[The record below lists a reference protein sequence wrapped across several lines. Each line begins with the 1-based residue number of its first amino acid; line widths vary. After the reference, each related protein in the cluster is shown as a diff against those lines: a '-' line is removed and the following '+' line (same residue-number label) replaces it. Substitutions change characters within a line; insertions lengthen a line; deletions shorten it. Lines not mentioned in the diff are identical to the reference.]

1 MFLTDLP
8 VTYGIDPWSSETVQQ
23 LALGA
28 IGYDIYGNMYRY
40 VLQNASAAGVSGDL
54 YQRQAV
60 DTNFVDLAVAAAAP
74 LITTGSAK
82 TPNTQVTLTNGATAI
97 TAGMFDGGRAV
108 VSVTPGIGQQFT
120 VKNTPASAI
129 SVSVT
134 LTFEEPLVVALTTSS
149 KITLIPNGFRNII
162 INPTT
167 YTGNPAG
174 VMIAPLP
181 VSTYGWV
188 GVHGVFGALSDNV
201 ATAVGFGIS
210 QSTTTAGCITKAVT
224 LKDSI
229 GYHLVAAASAQVE
242 PQWFN
247 IN

>member
-8 VTYGIDPWSSETVQQ
+8 VTYGVDPWSSETVQQ
-23 LALGA
+23 LPLGTLA
-28 IGYDIYGNMYRY
+28 FDLYGNAYRY

-54 YQRQAV
+54 YQRPAI
-60 DTNFVDLAVAAAAP
+60 DTAFVDLAVAAAAP
-74 LITTGSAK
+74 LITTGTAK
-82 TPNTQVTLTNGATAI
+82 TPNKQVTVTNGATAT

-120 VKNTPASAI
+120 VANTPVALGAASL
-129 SVSVT
+129 V
-134 LTFEEPLVVALTTSS
+134 LTFEEPLAVALTTSS
-149 KITLIPNGFRNII
+149 KITLIPNGFKNIV

-167 YTGNPAG
+167 FTGNPAG
-174 VMIAPLP
+174 VMIAPLA

-188 GVHGVFGALSDNV
+188 GVHGVFGVLSD
-201 ATAVGFGIS
+201 ATTAAVGFGIS
-210 QSTTTAGCITKAVT
+210 PSTTTAGCITKAVT

-229 GYHLVAAASAQVE
+229 GYVIVATVSAQVE
-242 PQWFN
+242 PEWIN